1 MAQING
7 TDGDDSLAGTAAED
21 VMLGDAGDDT
31 IRSSAGDDAIEGG
44 AGLDTYV
51 LNIGRS
57 GFGMTSPAEG
67 VFVIQPTPG
76 GLGGSFGTD
85 TVTGIESFRIV
96 SSTGTMT
103 LSADEMLAR
112 FSDGSSQAPTE
123 ASDTPPAGADAT
135 AELGGNEALGS
146 GEPLQPSAP
155 KAFADEHEARATRLY
170 DTVFD
175 RAPDRPGLDFWSSA
189 LRQGHSL
196 DSIADLF
203 ITAPEFQSRYG
214 APDNREFV
222 GQLYRNVL
230 DREGEAGGMA
240 WWTDILNRGLADRS
254 DVVQGFSEAAE
265 HVAKVTAADY
275 LP

>member
-1 MAQING
+1 MSHLNDQI
-7 TDGDDSLAGTAAED
+7 
-21 VMLGDAGDDT
+21 
-31 IRSSAGDDAIEGG
+31 I
-44 AGLDTYV
+44 
-51 LNIGRS
+51 
-57 GFGMTSPAEG
+57 
-67 VFVIQPTPG
+67 
-76 GLGGSFGTD
+76 
-85 TVTGIESFRIV
+85 
-96 SSTGTMT
+96 
-103 LSADEMLAR
+103 
-112 FSDGSSQAPTE
+112 
-123 ASDTPPAGADAT
+123 
-135 AELGGNEALGS
+135 
-146 GEPLQPSAP
+146 
-155 KAFADEHEARATRLY
+155 RLY

-175 RAPDRPGLDFWSSA
+175 RAPDAGGLEFWNEA
-189 LRQGHSL
+189 THRGLTMDGM
-196 DSIADLF
+196 ADLF

>member
-21 VMLGDAGDDT
+21 VMVGGAGDDT

-85 TVTGIESFRIV
+85 TVTGIESFGIV

-112 FSDGSSQAPTE
+112 FSDGPESKDTMVRQIKHTVE
-123 ASDTPPAGADAT
+123 AYLESGPGTREERQLAVLWKLRELDAT
-135 AELGGNEALGS
+135 FK
-146 GEPLQPSAP
+146 SARS
-155 KAFADEHEARATRLY
+155 K
-170 DTVFD
+170 
-175 RAPDRPGLDFWSSA
+175 
-189 LRQGHSL
+189 
-196 DSIADLF
+196 
-203 ITAPEFQSRYG
+203 
-214 APDNREFV
+214 
-222 GQLYRNVL
+222 RN
-230 DREGEAGGMA
+230 
-240 WWTDILNRGLADRS
+240 
-254 DVVQGFSEAAE
+254 
-265 HVAKVTAADY
+265 
-275 LP
+275 